1 MQDDTTIKPTT
12 LIKMKVNVGSIL
24 FLWSSVECEITERIN
39 QLDNGESR
47 NRARSTHLNYF

>member
-1 MQDDTTIKPTT
+1 
-12 LIKMKVNVGSIL
+12 MKANVCSIL

-47 NRARSTHLNYF
+47 NRARSTHVNRF